1 MSDTSIGYVRDNLGL
16 INTGSIK
23 DSIQC
28 ISGVLTIT
36 NNTYVSDQ
44 PTFINSYLSE
54 VVISHLE
61 MYSIL
66 SESRVISIVESKLA
80 LNNSNVMN
88 ISNYGSSNLISLSF
102 QSIATMHNITYR
114 NSTATFIAVLLSSV
128 QITNLDI
135 SNIILY
141 DYALSFVDCNSVMIQ
156 HVAMNQISSTKDFMI
171 LLSGSSI
178 DSISN
183 LIISDSNV
191 TGLYIV
197 KSYVSM
203 MDEIAIYNTSQSIQ
217 IEQSHIEK
225 FQNSQL
231 IFSGSEKIVK
241 GGAICLENS
250 NMTIQNITF
259 DTNTAQVGG
268 AVSISCDVYES

>member
-1 MSDTSIGYVRDNLGL
+1 MSDAFIQYVRDNLSL
-16 INTGSIK
+16 LNAGSIE

-28 ISGVLTIT
+28 ISGALTIA
-36 NNTYVSDQ
+36 NNTYVTDQ
-44 PTFINSYLSE
+44 SAFINSYLSE
-54 VVISHLE
+54 VIISDLNI
-61 MYSIL
+61 YGIT
-66 SESRVISIVESKLA
+66 SENRVMSLVESQLTFNSSRVI
-80 LNNSNVMN
+80 N
-88 ISNYGSSNLISLSF
+88 IDSSSNFVSLSF
-102 QSIATMHNITYR
+102 QSIAKI
-114 NSTATFIAVLLSSV
+114 NSIIYSNGTAKFIAALLSSL
-128 QITNLDI
+128 QIINLDI
-135 SNIILY
+135 HMVTLNDNIF
-141 DYALSFVDCNSVMIQ
+141 SFVDCNSVIIEDISI
-156 HVAMNQISSTKDFMI
+156 NQISSTRDSMI

>member
-1 MSDTSIGYVRDNLGL
+1 MSDAFIQYVRDNLSL
-16 INTGSIK
+16 LNAGSIE

-28 ISGVLTIT
+28 ISGALTIA
-36 NNTYVSDQ
+36 NNTYVTDQ
-44 PTFINSYLSE
+44 SAFINSYLSE
-54 VVISHLE
+54 VIISDLNI
-61 MYSIL
+61 YDIT
-66 SESRVISIVESKLA
+66 SENRVMSLVESQLTFNSSRVI
-80 LNNSNVMN
+80 N
-88 ISNYGSSNLISLSF
+88 IDSSSNFISLSF
-102 QSIATMHNITYR
+102 QSIAKINSITYS
-114 NSTATFIAVLLSSV
+114 NGTAKFIAALLSSL
-128 QITNLDI
+128 QIVNLDI
-135 SNIILY
+135 HMVTLNDNIF
-141 DYALSFVDCNSVMIQ
+141 SFVDCNSVIIEDISI
-156 HVAMNQISSTKDFMI
+156 NQISSTRDSMI